1 MNWNTTCRH
10 SLGAVGCMISC
21 IVKNT
26 FSRCVKLY
34 RSQRTENSLISFVLT
49 PMLWEDSSSGM
60 TGLASSGAFEFKLF
74 KLRQDSIDTPDP
86 LGRSRFESHPEE
98 FVDGDPL
105 LAMKHQRLKPWGSV
119 EQVWV
124 SGFA

>member
-1 MNWNTTCRH
+1 
-10 SLGAVGCMISC
+10 
-21 IVKNT
+21 
-26 FSRCVKLY
+26 
-34 RSQRTENSLISFVLT
+34 
-49 PMLWEDSSSGM
+49 M

-105 LAMKHQRLKPWGSV
+105 LAMKHERLGLGDQWTKCGSV
-119 EQVWV
+119 DSRDCYSAFGDGNSMLKAELPRTK
-124 SGFA
+124 